1 MDNKSIGAILCT
13 MNHNN
18 AEINALSSRN
28 DAFSQVLQLL
38 KLDVDIYHNAK
49 VCGNWR
55 IDEHSIG
62 ATCFHIVTVGRCLLD
77 VPGHFNGVL
86 ECGDLVIFPREL
98 PHHMQPLTALS
109 GEQRHLDYN
118 AAESMDGTGLLC
130 GEVCF
135 QHKGYRYLLDALPP
149 VFIIRCHESAGWLK
163 SLLDMIVLENRQTGP
178 ASKVILNRLSELLF
192 TYAVRQHLT
201 ANPKEVGFLA
211 LYGHPRLANAI
222 NAVHQAPEKNWTLE
236 IMAEQAA
243 SSRSSFAETFKKVSG
258 WTVGQYLSWWRM
270 QLAWSLLS
278 EGSSV
283 SQVAAKVGYKSE
295 SAFSRAFKNEFLI
308 SAGKVRRG
316 EEQAA

>member
-1 MDNKSIGAILCT
+1 
-13 MNHNN
+13 MNGNN
-18 AEINALSSRN
+18 SEFNALESKN

-38 KLDVDIYHNAK
+38 KLDVAIYHNAK

-55 IDEHSIG
+55 IDEHRIG
-62 ATCFHIVTVGRCLLD
+62 ATCFHIVTEGRCSLD
-77 VPGHFNGVL
+77 VPGHFKGVL

-98 PHHMQPLTALS
+98 THHMQPLTVLS
-109 GEQRHLDYN
+109 GEQQHLDYSV
-118 AAESMDGTGLLC
+118 AESIDGTGLLC
-130 GEVCF
+130 GEVIF

-149 VFIIRCHESAGWLK
+149 VFIIRCHESVGWLR
-163 SLLDMIVLENRQTGP
+163 SLLDMIVMENSQTGP
-178 ASKVILNRLSELLF
+178 ASKVIFNRLSELLF
-192 TYAVRQHLT
+192 TYAVRQYLT
-201 ANPKEVGFLA
+201 TNLKEVGFLA

-222 NAVHQAPEKNWTLE
+222 NAVHHAPEKNWTLE
-236 IMAEQAA
+236 RMAEQAA

-258 WTVGQYLSWWRM
+258 WTVGQYLNWWRM

-278 EGSSV
+278 KGNSV

-316 EEQAA
+316 EEAQAA

>member
-1 MDNKSIGAILCT
+1 MDDKSIGVILCT
-13 MNHNN
+13 MNNKNN
-18 AEINALSSRN
+18 KLNALESDN
-28 DAFSQVLQLL
+28 DAFSEVLQLL
-38 KLDVDIYHNAK
+38 KLDVTIYHNAK

-55 IDEHSIG
+55 IDEHNVG
-62 ATCFHIVTVGRCLLD
+62 ATCFHIVTEGHCSLN
-77 VPGHFNGVL
+77 VPGYFSGVL

-98 PHHMQPLTALS
+98 THYMQPIAALS

-118 AAESMDGTGLLC
+118 AAESIEGTGLLC

-149 VFIIRCHESAGWLK
+149 VFIIRCHESVGWLK
-163 SLLDMIVLENRQTGP
+163 SLLDMIVLENHQSGS

-201 ANPKEVGFLA
+201 ASPKEVGFLA
-211 LYGHPRLANAI
+211 LYGHPRLVNAV
-222 NAVHQAPEKNWTLE
+222 NAVHQAPDKNWTLE
-236 IMAEQAA
+236 KLAKEAA

-258 WTVGQYLSWWRM
+258 WTVGQYLNWWRM

-278 EGSSV
+278 KGSSV

-316 EEQAA
+316 EDG

>member
-13 MNHNN
+13 MNHNKP
-18 AEINALSSRN
+18 EINALSSRN

-98 PHHMQPLTALS
+98 THHMQPLTALS
-109 GEQRHLDYN
+109 GEQQHLDYN

-135 QHKGYRYLLDALPP
+135 QHKGYRYLLDALSP
-149 VFIIRCHESAGWLK
+149 VFIIRCHESVGWLR
-163 SLLDMIVLENRQTGP
+163 SLLDMIVLENSQTGP

-201 ANPKEVGFLA
+201 ENPKEVGFLA

-222 NAVHQAPEKNWTLE
+222 NAVHQAPEKNWTLGKV
-236 IMAEQAA
+236 AEQAA

-258 WTVGQYLSWWRM
+258 WTVGQYLNWWRM

-278 EGSSV
+278 EGNSV
-283 SQVAAKVGYKSE
+283 SQVAVKVGYKSE

-316 EEQAA
+316 EEQVA

>member
-1 MDNKSIGAILCT
+1 
-13 MNHNN
+13 MNNNN
-18 AEINALSSRN
+18 AMINALSSDN

-55 IDEHSIG
+55 IDEHRIG
-62 ATCFHIVTVGRCLLD
+62 ATCFHIVTEGRCSLE
-77 VPGHFNGVL
+77 VPGYFSGIL

-98 PHHMQPLTALS
+98 THDMQPITALG
-109 GEQRHLDYN
+109 GEQKHLDYN
-118 AAESMDGTGLLC
+118 LAASIEGTGLLC

-149 VFIIRCHESAGWLK
+149 VFIIRCNESVGWLK
-163 SLLDMIVLENRQTGP
+163 SLLDMIVLENHQTGA

-192 TYAVRQHLT
+192 TYAIRQHLT
-201 ANPKEVGFLA
+201 TNPKEVGFLA
-211 LYGHPRLANAI
+211 LYGHPRLADAI
-222 NAVHQAPEKNWTLE
+222 NAVHQAPGKDWTLE
-236 IMAEQAA
+236 KVAEQAA

-258 WTVGQYLSWWRM
+258 WTVGQYLNWWRM

-316 EEQAA
+316 EEGQAA

>member
-1 MDNKSIGAILCT
+1 MLCT
-13 MNHNN
+13 MNHKN
-18 AEINALSSRN
+18 ARYNALESKN

-38 KLDVDIYHNAK
+38 KLDVAIYHNAK

-62 ATCFHIVTVGRCLLD
+62 ATCFHIVTESRCSLD

-98 PHHMQPLTALS
+98 THDMQPITALS
-109 GEQRHLDYN
+109 GEQQHLDYN
-118 AAESMDGTGLLC
+118 AAALMEGTGLLC
-130 GEVCF
+130 GEVRF
-135 QHKGYRYLLDALPP
+135 QHKGYRYLLGALPP
-149 VFIIRCHESAGWLK
+149 VFIIRCHESMGWLK
-163 SLLDMIVLENRQTGP
+163 SLLDMIVLENHQTGA

-211 LYGHPRLANAI
+211 LYGHPRLADAI
-222 NAVHQAPEKNWTLE
+222 NAVHQAPEKDWTLE
-236 IMAEQAA
+236 KVAEQAA
-243 SSRSSFAETFKKVSG
+243 FSRSSFAGTFKKVSG
-258 WTVGQYLSWWRM
+258 WTVGQYLNWWRM

-278 EGSSV
+278 EGNSV
-283 SQVAAKVGYKSE
+283 LQVATKVGYKSE

-316 EEQAA
+316 EEGRAA